1 VTPNLAALQR
11 KFRFP
16 WRDGNRFELLV
27 DGPTFFPRMLQ
38 CIESANRVVQLEF
51 YLFESGAVADRFI
64 EALTAAAARG
74 VTVKVLLDDFGAFD
88 LSKRD
93 RGRLVAAGVAL
104 AFYNRLHYSRW
115 LNNLFRNHRKLL
127 LVDREW
133 AFVGG
138 AGITD
143 AFDPPDPA
151 RHPWRE
157 TMVAVEGPVVRDWQ
171 ALFAETWAR
180 MTGQDLAVEP
190 NPTPLDLGVRGRIAA
205 TNTDI
210 KRSVIAR
217 ARRARTR
224 VWIATAYF
232 VPSWKLLRA
241 LRRAAV
247 HGADVRLLLPGPL
260 TDHPAVRHAGRR
272 FYARLL
278 RNGVRIF
285 EYQPGVMHAKTALCD
300 HWVSIG
306 SSNLDGWNLR
316 WNLEA
321 NQEVEDPAFAAQVR
335 EMFEGDFRES
345 TEWHYATWARRPWH
359 VRAREYVWGIVAR
372 WLT

>member
-1 VTPNLAALQR
+1 
-11 KFRFP
+11 
-16 WRDGNRFELLV
+16 
-27 DGPTFFPRMLQ
+27 MLD
-38 CIESANRVVQLEF
+38 CIAGAHRVVQLEF

-64 EALTAAAARG
+64 DALTAAAARG
-74 VTVKVLLDDFGAFD
+74 VTVKVLLDDFGALD
-88 LSKRD
+88 LSNRD
-93 RGRLVAAGVAL
+93 RGRLVAAGVEL
-104 AFYNRLHYSRW
+104 AFYNRLHFSRCF
-115 LNNLFRNHRKLL
+115 NNLFRNHRKLL
-127 LVDREW
+127 LVDEQR

-143 AFDPPDPA
+143 AFDPPDPG

-157 TMVAVEGPVVRDWQ
+157 TMVDIKGPVVRDWQ
-171 ALFAETWAR
+171 ALFAESWVR

-190 NPTPLDLGVRGRIAA
+190 TPPPLDIGVRGRIAA

-217 ARRARTR
+217 ARRAMTR
-224 VWIATAYF
+224 VWIATAHF

-241 LRRAAV
+241 LRRAAA

-272 FYARLL
+272 YSARLL
-278 RNGVRIF
+278 RNRVRIF
-285 EYQPGVMHAKTALCD
+285 EYQPRVMHAKTALCD
-300 HWVSIG
+300 RWVSIG
-306 SSNLDGWNLR
+306 SSNLDRWNLR

-321 NQEVEDPAFAAQVR
+321 NQEVEDQGFAAQVQA
-335 EMFEGDFRES
+335 MFEAGFRGS
-345 TEWHYATWARRPWH
+345 GEWHHASWERRPWH
-359 VRAREYVWGIVAR
+359 VRLREYVWGIVAR